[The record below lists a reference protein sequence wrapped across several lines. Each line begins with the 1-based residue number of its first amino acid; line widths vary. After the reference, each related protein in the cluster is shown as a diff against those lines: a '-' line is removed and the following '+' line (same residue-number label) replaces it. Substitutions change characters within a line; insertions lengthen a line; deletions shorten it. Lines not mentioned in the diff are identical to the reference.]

1 MLPSKPLTTPLGPL
15 TDLDLLDH
23 DTCALLLSHDK
34 HQLIEGIV
42 FESIFDQYIAAMRH
56 ASDGALRPVPIE
68 TAIVTLPPSGPGAP
82 DYAAFVWAKTRT
94 QGLGRFLIALEKR
107 YRVWLV
113 DWQSES
119 RSFLAAP
126 ISGGRLAGD
135 PEPLGHVCA
144 GVSKREPRSM
154 LVAREVRDPYRTNQS
169 VWGYLSSH
177 YGDRLGTEVVLP
189 RIFINWGIQP
199 WFNGVWNLD
208 RMFLYDEQLWHM
220 EIKHKYPMEYAGT
233 LCFGINDGELGQ
245 IANIVDCGLRSLHV
259 VTVKPFWERQSGS
272 MYLIN
277 DIEARSKASILTME
291 LTQDTVSGAFR
302 AEAARSTAH
311 TSFTGRS
318 SVPFRR
324 FEAKAFRTAGTLS
337 DPPVRIASAI
347 VSQIRRSQLPPFC
360 TDAELRSLRIV
371 KPRHYRGY
379 AT

>member
-42 FESIFDQYIAAMRH
+42 FESIFDQYISAMRH
-56 ASDGALRPVPIE
+56 ASDDALRPVPVE
-68 TAIVTLPPSGPGAP
+68 TAIAMLPPASDGAP
-82 DYAAFVWAKTRT
+82 DYAAFVWAKTKT
-94 QGLGRFLIALEKR
+94 QGLRRLLIALEKH

-119 RSFLAAP
+119 RTFLAAP
-126 ISGGRLAGD
+126 ISGGHLAGE
-135 PEPLGHVCA
+135 PEPLVRVCA
-144 GVSKREPRSM
+144 GVSRREPRSTP
-154 LVAREVRDPYRTNQS
+154 VAREVRDPYRTNQS

-199 WFNGVWNLD
+199 WFGGVWNLD
-208 RMFLYDEQLWHM
+208 RMFLYEEQLWHM
-220 EIKHKYPMEYAGT
+220 EIKHKYPMDYAGT
-233 LCFGINDGELGQ
+233 LYFGINDGELRQ
-245 IANIVDCGLRSLHV
+245 IANILDCGLRSLHV

-272 MYLIN
+272 MYLLN
-277 DIEARSKASILTME
+277 DIEARSKSSILTME
-291 LTQDTVSGAFR
+291 LTQDIVSGAFR
-302 AEAARSTAH
+302 AEAARSAAH

-337 DPPVRIASAI
+337 DPPARIGSAI
-347 VSQIRRSQLPPFC
+347 VSQMRRSHLPPFC
-360 TDAELRSLRIV
+360 TDADLRSLRIA
-371 KPRHYRGY
+371 KARNYRG
-379 AT
+379 APT